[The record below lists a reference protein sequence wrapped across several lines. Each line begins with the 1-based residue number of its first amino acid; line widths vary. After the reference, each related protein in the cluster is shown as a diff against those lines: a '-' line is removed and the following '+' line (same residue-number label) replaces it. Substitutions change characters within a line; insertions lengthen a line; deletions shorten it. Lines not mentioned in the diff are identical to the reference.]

1 MTGTSGRTGTA
12 SAHKIDLAAALFCTL
27 GAQLPHRAE
36 LEEEAAALSASIGS
50 RSGRLMKILELC
62 EGAETPQALYL
73 SAKACAWLGSG
84 YRGRTVELGARYLL
98 GAPWDALPDGV
109 AEEDGV
115 RVDRR
120 AAVRADLLRDMA
132 QAELILGKTSDAHS
146 HSMEA
151 CRLEPH
157 NAMNY
162 VKAAE
167 AVEKRSGIEEALRFL
182 REQRKNQWY
191 APVKYRDAGG
201 RLCSNEVFRDQLN
214 AAIRK
219 LELRSEGKHRAED

>member
-1 MTGTSGRTGTA
+1 M
-12 SAHKIDLAAALFCTL
+12 
-27 GAQLPHRAE
+27 
-36 LEEEAAALSASIGS
+36 
-50 RSGRLMKILELC
+50 
-62 EGAETPQALYL
+62 
-73 SAKACAWLGSG
+73 
-84 YRGRTVELGARYLL
+84 
-98 GAPWDALPDGV
+98 
-109 AEEDGV
+109 
-115 RVDRR
+115 
-120 AAVRADLLRDMA
+120 RADLLRDMA

-182 REQRKNQWY
+182 REQRKNLYY

-219 LELRSEGKHRAED
+219 LELRSGEKHRAEV